1 MTPESFLEESVQSFF
16 ARLNWDNRPRQSRLL
31 PMPFLQVREYL
42 NSIPWPWRPVL
53 GNPWGRYRKLG
64 QRKSRS
70 PWTTYSACFER
81 QPSRRSEMVSP
92 LEQMLIE
99 AEARYLTS
107 EQLDQLKAYV
117 LGWPK
122 RQHVYRALRE
132 GEAQMVGRTLE
143 ALQKEMP
150 NLSPQVVDL
159 CRRHLLLLLR
169 HSALAMLLQ
178 DENLLKERLIDW
190 MEEEVRLYGLQ
201 NVYEVA
207 HRLFQ
212 QELKD
217 CLQPGELEFIR
228 PLITRV
234 QAALLALSGLPAA

>member
-1 MTPESFLEESVQSFF
+1 M
-16 ARLNWDNRPRQSRLL
+16 
-31 PMPFLQVREYL
+31 
-42 NSIPWPWRPVL
+42 
-53 GNPWGRYRKLG
+53 
-64 QRKSRS
+64 
-70 PWTTYSACFER
+70 
-81 QPSRRSEMVSP
+81 
-92 LEQMLIE
+92 
-99 AEARYLTS
+99 
-107 EQLDQLKAYV
+107 
-117 LGWPK
+117 
-122 RQHVYRALRE
+122 
-132 GEAQMVGRTLE
+132 
-143 ALQKEMP
+143 
-150 NLSPQVVDL
+150 DL
-159 CRRHLLLLLR
+159 CRRHLSLLLR

>member
-1 MTPESFLEESVQSFF
+1 
-16 ARLNWDNRPRQSRLL
+16 
-31 PMPFLQVREYL
+31 
-42 NSIPWPWRPVL
+42 
-53 GNPWGRYRKLG
+53 
-64 QRKSRS
+64 
-70 PWTTYSACFER
+70 
-81 QPSRRSEMVSP
+81 MVSP

-99 AEARYLTS
+99 AEARYLTL

>member
-1 MTPESFLEESVQSFF
+1 
-16 ARLNWDNRPRQSRLL
+16 
-31 PMPFLQVREYL
+31 
-42 NSIPWPWRPVL
+42 
-53 GNPWGRYRKLG
+53 
-64 QRKSRS
+64 
-70 PWTTYSACFER
+70 
-81 QPSRRSEMVSP
+81 MVSS

-99 AEARYLTS
+99 AEARYLSS
-107 EQLDQLKAYV
+107 EQLEQLKAYV

-122 RQHVYRALRE
+122 RQHVYRVLRE
-132 GEAQMVGRTLE
+132 REAQMVSRTLD

-150 NLSPQVVDL
+150 NLSPQLVDL

-178 DENLLKERLIDW
+178 DENLLRERLIEW

-201 NVYEVA
+201 NIYEVA

-217 CLQPGELEFIR
+217 HLQPGELEFIR
-228 PLITRV
+228 PLITQV
-234 QAALLALSGLPAA
+234 QAALLSLNTLQSTS